1 MILNLLIGII
11 ISFLAY
17 YYGVLP
23 FVFGNKKIPEN
34 PFFISLIGIG
44 ILGIFSQFILL
55 GGKADSFSLLVII
68 IGGLVIKWRYAH
80 LVQTETKKSLIA
92 LAHFPETSLYAFL
105 ICSILIAYQSAQVT
119 KINDMGM
126 YYLQTIK
133 WVESYGLVKGIA
145 NLHPAYGLFSAW
157 HSLTALFSCHN
168 FLTAIGMPETLKYLG
183 LNGLLLSLSLGYFLW
198 EGVNK
203 PNSYLFIYSLISI
216 FLGFLY
222 LSAPSPDLPIIIYTG
237 LLVYLALGKEEL
249 NWVIF
254 ILSCFAFSLKPP
266 ALLPVIIGLLA
277 FKNLW
282 LLFKIEQSGLSQ
294 AKKIVRISSLLL
306 MPILLLAPL
315 IYKNHIV
322 SGHILYPM
330 SNQSF
335 SSVAKY
341 LPKPEWQVPADWNQA
356 YRTGIINWGNKDD
369 FSTSVVKTNIQNN
382 SIINQFTVWW
392 LRAGYKGLVNKLISF
407 IWIFGFVILLLH
419 KSKRL
424 SLGKTITNTMRFFI
438 GLTLLILVIEWLIL
452 RQYRLLLPSTIVLS
466 SLSLGLFIPRKISE
480 KMTFLPSIILVAF
493 LFLSFIPFSLMK
505 DSSRNKQ
512 ITNFEGF
519 EPRNL
524 ILPFYQYQ
532 DTSVFKGYCWDKP
545 LPCQSVSHRQFLHQF
560 GYEVQSLGNST
571 SEGFKM
577 VSVKK

>member
-23 FVFGNKKIPEN
+23 FALGNKKIPEN
-34 PFFISLIGIG
+34 PFFIALIGLG
-44 ILGIFSQFILL
+44 ILGIISQFILL
-55 GGKADSFSLLVII
+55 GGKTDAFSLFVVVV
-68 IGGLVIKWRYAH
+68 GAFVIKWRYAN
-80 LVQTETKKSLIA
+80 LVQTETKRSLIA
-92 LAHFPETSLYAFL
+92 LAHLPKASLFTFL
-105 ICSILIAYQSAQVT
+105 VCSLLIAYQSAQVT

-133 WVESYGLVKGIA
+133 WVESFGLVKGIA
-145 NLHPAYGLFSAW
+145 NLHPAYGLFSSW
-157 HSLTALFSCHN
+157 HSLSALFSCHT

-183 LNGLLLSLSLGYFLW
+183 LNGLLLSLSLGFFLW
-198 EGVNK
+198 EAVK
-203 PNSYLFIYSLISI
+203 SPNSYLFIYSLISI
-216 FLGFLY
+216 LLGFLY
-222 LSAPSPDLPIIIYTG
+222 LSAPSPDLPVIIYTG
-237 LLVYLALGKEEL
+237 LLIYLAIGKEEL

-254 ILSCFAFSLKPP
+254 ILSCFSFSLKPP
-266 ALLPVIIGLLA
+266 ALIPVFIGLLA

-282 LLFKIEQSGLSQ
+282 ILFKIEQSGLSQ
-294 AKKIVRISSLLL
+294 AKKIVRVSSLLL
-306 MPILLLAPL
+306 MPIFLLAPL
-315 IYKNHIV
+315 IVKNYII
-322 SGHILYPM
+322 SGHLLYPM
-330 SNQSF
+330 ANQSF

-341 LPKPEWQVPADWNQA
+341 LPQPEWQVPADWNQA

-369 FSTSVVKTNIQNN
+369 FSTNVVKTNIKNK

-392 LRAGYKGLVNKLISF
+392 LRAGYKGLINKLISF

-424 SLGKTITNTMRFFI
+424 TLGKTINNTMHFFI
-438 GLTLLILVIEWLIL
+438 GLTLIIMVVEWLIL
-452 RQYRLLLPSTIVLS
+452 RQYRLLLPSTVVLT
-466 SLSLGLFIPRKISE
+466 SLCLGLFIPRRILGKKS
-480 KMTFLPSIILVAF
+480 FLPAIILAVF

-505 DSSRNKQ
+505 ESSRNKQ
-512 ITNFEGF
+512 ITNFGGF

-524 ILPFYQYQ
+524 ILPFYQYH

-545 LPCQSVSHRQFLHQF
+545 LPCQSLSHRQFLHQF
-560 GYEVQSLGNST
+560 GYEVQCLGNTT

-577 VSVKK
+577 VLVKK